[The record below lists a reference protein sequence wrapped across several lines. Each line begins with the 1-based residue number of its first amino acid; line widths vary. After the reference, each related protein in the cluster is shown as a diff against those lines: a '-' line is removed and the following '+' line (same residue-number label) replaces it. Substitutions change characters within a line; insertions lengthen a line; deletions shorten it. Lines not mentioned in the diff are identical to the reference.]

1 MKVIVETPLSTFTGY
16 GNDGIGLI
24 QALQR
29 WGADVYVNPK
39 NVDPPLLP
47 EIAVLLTRQLEKPF
61 DLAIHHIDPMQMEM
75 DPTKVLASKINVGWS
90 MWEYSTVDNMKGKS
104 DFGKRTRF
112 YDALIGYDSVTV
124 EAFRPRMMK
133 HRTVEPVKMPDG
145 RETGRIVKTNE
156 DVKLLALQG
165 GFWPET
171 WEKVERD
178 WFGDR
183 FGFCM
188 VGQLHERKEPFLA
201 IEAFGELKQDGGF
214 DGAELHLKASPVSAP
229 VLTPTG
235 WRRMGD
241 VSVGDLLVDPLGGGS
256 QKIEGVYPQGEQ
268 DIYCVRLSDGSEAE
282 CTLDHLWQVK
292 NDAGP
297 WRVMS
302 LAELL
307 ESGLRRKAHIRWEVP
322 AVAPVEY
329 EPVELPWD
337 PYLLGLLLGDG
348 ALTQDIRFGSADPEL
363 LAECKARLPEGASWS
378 DYGERTSCRWIGLR
392 GMLPVARELGIFG
405 KRSVEKS
412 IPQLYLRGSVVERQ
426 ALLRGLMDTDG
437 TPGSKANAASFS
449 TSSPQLALDVQELV
463 RSLGGN
469 APSHRYRSASG
480 RQTFQ
485 VKVIGLECPFQL
497 ARKVEKWQAVVR
509 CHQLR
514 RRIVSVDF
522 VRREE
527 AQCIRVSGVE
537 GLYVTGDFVVT
548 HNTQV
553 PGLLAAME
561 SVYPK
566 LRVYYEHWPVAKLK
580 QFYASQHVLLAPS
593 RGEGKNMPA
602 LEMMSTGG
610 TVIATN
616 WGGHTQWIDDSIAYP
631 IDYTLAPISGKYPN
645 CMNARA
651 SKEHLKQLMWEAYT
665 NRAGAKM
672 RGDRA
677 AKHIPQMCSWDAV
690 VERLFLQLKHELGD
704 KGQVLWEKAV
714 ACRRVLDED

>member
-29 WGADVYVNPK
+29 WGADVFVNPK

-47 EIAVLLTRQLEKPF
+47 EIAVLLTRPLEKPF

-90 MWEYSTVDNMKGKS
+90 MWEFSTVDNMKGKA

-112 YDALIGYDSVTV
+112 YDALIGYDNVTV

-133 HRTVEPVKMPDG
+133 HRTVEPVTMPDG
-145 RETGRIVKTNE
+145 RESGRIVKTNE

-165 GFWPET
+165 GYWPET

-214 DGAELHLKASPVSAP
+214 DGAELHLK
-229 VLTPTG
+229 
-235 WRRMGD
+235 
-241 VSVGDLLVDPLGGGS
+241 
-256 QKIEGVYPQGEQ
+256 
-268 DIYCVRLSDGSEAE
+268 
-282 CTLDHLWQVK
+282 
-292 NDAGP
+292 
-297 WRVMS
+297 
-302 LAELL
+302 
-307 ESGLRRKAHIRWEVP
+307 
-322 AVAPVEY
+322 
-329 EPVELPWD
+329 
-337 PYLLGLLLGDG
+337 
-348 ALTQDIRFGSADPEL
+348 
-363 LAECKARLPEGASWS
+363 
-378 DYGERTSCRWIGLR
+378 
-392 GMLPVARELGIFG
+392 
-405 KRSVEKS
+405 
-412 IPQLYLRGSVVERQ
+412 
-426 ALLRGLMDTDG
+426 
-437 TPGSKANAASFS
+437 
-449 TSSPQLALDVQELV
+449 
-463 RSLGGN
+463 
-469 APSHRYRSASG
+469 
-480 RQTFQ
+480 
-485 VKVIGLECPFQL
+485 
-497 ARKVEKWQAVVR
+497 
-509 CHQLR
+509 
-514 RRIVSVDF
+514 
-522 VRREE
+522 
-527 AQCIRVSGVE
+527 
-537 GLYVTGDFVVT
+537 
-548 HNTQV
+548 TQV
-553 PGLLAAME
+553 PGLLQAME

-651 SKEHLKQLMWEAYT
+651 SKEHLKQLMWDAYS